1 MSGAGGGSESS
12 AATPQQARM
21 AMLRLASDLKAIT
34 DDPPSGVSASPV
46 NDDSLF
52 TWNATIVGPDESPWE
67 GE

>member
-1 MSGAGGGSESS
+1 
-12 AATPQQARM
+12 M